1 MILKNTNAIIMMVI
15 YLDLRF
21 LSAGPFRNLF
31 AAHISYMQKASDK
44 YSEMNLV
51 SKRFTQNTDM
61 KWHELTQRPIW
72 ADLFF
77 FFFLLL
83 VLIGYDRGAV
93 GIPAMAYGDSGDG
106 CDGYW
111 PWVYLIHNT
120 MFINH
125 QLIAST
131 YHYINSKSCVFPS
144 FFFFFSFFLFFF
156 LGKMPADSLE
166 KWWMKRKNIVT
177 TFVDSANLH
186 GLR

>member
-1 MILKNTNAIIMMVI
+1 
-15 YLDLRF
+15 
-21 LSAGPFRNLF
+21 
-31 AAHISYMQKASDK
+31 
-44 YSEMNLV
+44 
-51 SKRFTQNTDM
+51 
-61 KWHELTQRPIW
+61 
-72 ADLFF
+72 
-77 FFFLLL
+77 
-83 VLIGYDRGAV
+83 
-93 GIPAMAYGDSGDG
+93 
-106 CDGYW
+106 
-111 PWVYLIHNT
+111 

-125 QLIAST
+125 QMIAIT